1 MKFRGNIHKFMA
13 LLIVLSILP
22 SFFSG
27 CLLVSPVTTGLGGEG
42 GEETD
47 EPLPENTRDET
58 RLRQEEWQRRNQELK
73 QALGKFYVPLPPLD
87 QPENPSVK
95 VKALY
100 LTGHT
105 VGYEE
110 RYSKNLKLI
119 EDTELNAVV
128 IDIKDDH
135 GKMSYRSDIEIV
147 NEIDAYYQPVPV
159 SDIREVL
166 AELKSKNIYS
176 IARIVVF
183 KDPYLAK
190 IKPEWAIQ
198 ANRGGPWTEK
208 GVAWINPFQE
218 EVWDY
223 NIAIAKE
230 AALLGFREIQF
241 DYIRFP
247 ENARRVDQEAYY
259 PGQNERAKND
269 AVKGFLQR
277 AREQLADYN
286 VHFACDVFGVIATSW
301 GDTDEIGQIWETFA
315 PEIDYQC
322 PMIYPSHYGPGY
334 FGYPVPDANP
344 AGTITHA
351 LTDALKRNAPLA
363 EPAIIRPWLQS
374 FTATWINGHIPYGAH
389 EVRRQIDAALAL
401 GIEEYM
407 IWDPS
412 NVYPSG
418 AFYTE
423 QEAKNRATGVRENR
437 TDQGWDHLN
446 RTADEALECYLQ
458 AVKQKDWREAYSLQ
472 ITNHRLNGNQYR
484 EWLNNFTG
492 KLDHWQLKTL
502 EKSAK
507 EWRASIDLTIL
518 SEGEECR
525 LTDETWV
532 LVQEN
537 NLWRVKPSSRFV
549 KYISNNQDKQQ
560 EVGSDRMNKE

>member
-1 MKFRGNIHKFMA
+1 MNKIRNMHKYMA
-13 LLIVLSILP
+13 LLVTAILLA
-22 SFFSG
+22 SLFSG
-27 CLLVSPVTTGLGGEG
+27 CLWISPVTTGPG
-42 GEETD
+42 D
-47 EPLPENTRDET
+47 EVVDPPSESPEDEA
-58 RLRQEEWQRRNQELK
+58 RRRQEEWQRRNEELK
-73 QALGKFYVPLPPLD
+73 QELGQFYVPLLPLD
-87 QPENPSVK
+87 QPENPPVK
-95 VKALY
+95 AKALY
-100 LTGHT
+100 FTGHT
-105 VGYEE
+105 VGYQE
-110 RYSKNLKLI
+110 RYRANLKLI

-135 GKMSYRSDIEIV
+135 GRMCYRSDIPII
-147 NEIDAYYQPVPV
+147 NEVDAYYQPVPI

-166 AELKSKNIYS
+166 ADLKSKNIYP

-190 IKPEWAIQ
+190 AKPEWAIR
-198 ANRGGPWTEK
+198 ANSGGIWTEK

-259 PGQNERAKND
+259 PGQDGRIKDD

-301 GDTDEIGQIWETFA
+301 GDADQIGQIWETFA
-315 PEIDYQC
+315 PEVDYQC

-334 FGYPVPDANP
+334 FGYPVPDAVP
-344 AGTITHA
+344 AGTVTRA

-374 FTATWINGHIPYGAH
+374 FTATWIRGHIPYGPY
-389 EVRRQIDAALAL
+389 EVRQQIDAALAL

-412 NVYPSG
+412 NVYPRG
-418 AFYTE
+418 GFYSE
-423 QEAKNRATGVRENR
+423 EEAERREDKVRENKAA
-437 TDQGWDHLN
+437 QGWDALN
-446 RTADEALECYLQ
+446 RTAEKALECYLQ
-458 AVKQKDWREAYSLQ
+458 AVKEKDWREAYSLQ
-472 ITNHRLNGNQYR
+472 ITSPRLDGNQYR
-484 EWLNNFTG
+484 EWLNGSKG
-492 KLDHWQLKTL
+492 KLDRFEVNSL
-502 EKSAK
+502 EKSGEGWKATL
-507 EWRASIDLTIL
+507 DLVII
-518 SEGEECR
+518 SSGEER
-525 LTDETWV
+525 PLVDEQWT

-537 NLWRVKPSSRFV
+537 NLWRVKPSSRFI
-549 KYISNNQDKQQ
+549 KYISGEQDKQQ
-560 EVGSDRMNKE
+560 EVRTGKVNKE